1 MQITLTKTLTLSGY
15 VATRLRDYTAKPDS
29 NSNPNWLRG
38 YVTTQL
44 TPTVTLTLTGYVATR
59 QRGYVTTLLTLTVTL
74 TLSGYAVS
82 FLLLFTISGKCC
94 GRLKYFRPI
103 AGTYFQAVER

>member
-1 MQITLTKTLTLSGY
+1 MPQRGVTAEYPAILKLYPCNSRY
-15 VATRLRDYTAKPDS
+15 VAT
-29 NSNPNWLRG
+29 WLRG
-38 YVTTQL
+38 YVAS
-44 TPTVTLTLTGYVATR
+44 GYAE
-59 QRGYVTTLLTLTVTL
+59 TLTVTL
-74 TLSGYAVS
+74 TLSGYVATWLRDYVANLNSNSNTKWLRGYAAS